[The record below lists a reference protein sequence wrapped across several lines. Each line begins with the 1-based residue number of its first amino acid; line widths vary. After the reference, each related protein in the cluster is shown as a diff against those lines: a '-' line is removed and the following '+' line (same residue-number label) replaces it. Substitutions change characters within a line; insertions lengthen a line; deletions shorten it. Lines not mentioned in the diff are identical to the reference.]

1 MGMTGYYFRTEE
13 EIIRKLQNS
22 ELDLEDLIYDKS
34 LEDHLLDID
43 KAWHAIHFTLTGL
56 PFGADDGDI
65 LGLLVLSGNMLTG
78 QDDPL
83 SAMVIEAS
91 DVTLLADALN
101 NISGPAFRDS
111 FSVSEMLH
119 NNIYPVT
126 EGEDEDAFFEYVWS
140 YFTLLKDFITVAAD
154 SGQAVIFYIS

>member
-1 MGMTGYYFRTEE
+1 MKGVCNMGMIGYYFRTEE

-34 LEDHLLDID
+34 LEDRLLDID
-43 KAWHAIHFTLTGL
+43 KAWHSIHFTLTGL

-126 EGEDEDAFFEYVWS
+126 EGEDELS
-140 YFTLLKDFITVAAD
+140 LIH
-154 SGQAVIFYIS
+154 I